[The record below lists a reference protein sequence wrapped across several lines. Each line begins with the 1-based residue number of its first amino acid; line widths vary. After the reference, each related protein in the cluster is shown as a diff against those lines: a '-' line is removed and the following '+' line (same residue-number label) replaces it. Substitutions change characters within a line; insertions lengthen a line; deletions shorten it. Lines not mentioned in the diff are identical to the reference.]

1 VALKSQ
7 SSRVYRSFGKSG
19 FGSRGDKFLDI
30 AIAEIAIGK
39 IPKRKKERSAL
50 TVSGFGDS
58 RDQRLTTGFAK
69 LRSPIS
75 QV

>member
-7 SSRVYRSFGKSG
+7 KLASVSEFRQIGIRESWGQVSRHRDH
-19 FGSRGDKFLDI
+19 RNRDR
-30 AIAEIAIGK
+30 EN
-39 IPKRKKERSAL
+39 PKRKKERSVL